1 MSIFSLVVLCIAGK
15 YLAIT
20 VPFLGLAVFF
30 LQLYY
35 LRTSRQVRLLD
46 IEAKSPLYTHFL
58 ETINGIATVRA
69 YGWESMF
76 QDECERKLNR
86 SQKPFYML
94 MCIQQWLAL
103 VLDLV
108 VGVMAVIL
116 MAITTS
122 FKHKFTPGSVGVALN
137 LVLSFGLYLNLCIR
151 SWTQLETSI
160 GAVSRVKSFV
170 ADTPS
175 EDRHLNDAEWVP
187 QQEWPSQGAIV
198 FEKVTATY
206 RLVSF
211 AFAASAV

>member
-1 MSIFSLVVLCIAGK
+1 MAIFSLVVLCIAGK

-20 VPFLGLAVFF
+20 VPFLGLAVYF

-46 IEAKSPLYTHFL
+46 IEAKSPLYTHFI
-58 ETINGIATVRA
+58 ETTSGIATLRA
-69 YGWESMF
+69 YGWERIF
-76 QDECERKLNR
+76 QDECERKLNQ

-94 MCIQQWLAL
+94 MCIQQWLTL

-116 MAITTS
+116 MATTTS
-122 FKHKFTPGSVGVALN
+122 LKHKFSPGSVGVALN
-137 LVLSFGLYLNLCIR
+137 LVLSFGLYLKISIR

-175 EDRHLNDAEWVP
+175 ETRRLDAEWTP
-187 QQEWPSQGAIV
+187 QLEWPSQGVIT

-206 RLVSF
+206 RLVNF
-211 AFAASAV
+211 LFLRRL